1 MYLAGHGPGD
11 DGAAGYNFSLSSP
24 YKGRANARL
33 AQSVEHAA
41 VNRSVVGSSP
51 TTSANPER

>member
-11 DGAAGYNFSLSSP
+11 DGAAGF
-24 YKGRANARL
+24 NARL